1 MGALALNLEDLHEPS
16 AEEIEAARH
25 AARALG
31 RVSTGDR
38 EITVVADEAKAE
50 PIKVPANVFRTFVR
64 MLAEIGNGNT
74 VAIVPIQA
82 ELTTQQAAD
91 LLNISRPHLI
101 KLLERKDIP
110 FRMVGTHRKLRAQD
124 VLNYQSRID
133 LEREEAL
140 AAMAAA
146 DQALGLYDDEQVS
159 GDR

>member
-1 MGALALNLEDLHEPS
+1 MGALALDFEDLHEPS
-16 AEEIEAARH
+16 FEEIEAARH

-38 EITVVADEAKAE
+38 QVTVVGDDPDAE
-50 PIKVPANVFRTFVR
+50 PIQVPANVFRTFVR

-74 VAIVPIQA
+74 VAVVPIQA

-101 KLLERKDIP
+101 KLLDKKEIP

-146 DQALGLYDDEQVS
+146 DQALGLYEDELV
-159 GDR
+159 GED